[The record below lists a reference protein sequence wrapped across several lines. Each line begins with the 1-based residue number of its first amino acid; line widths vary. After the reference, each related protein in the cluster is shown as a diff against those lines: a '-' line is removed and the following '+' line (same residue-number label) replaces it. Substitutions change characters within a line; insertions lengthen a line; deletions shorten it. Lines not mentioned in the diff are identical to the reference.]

1 LPSRPK
7 CPVNDRLPDCY
18 QRVKTSEAETLIR
31 KPEGDTKEM
40 KSRLLMWLVIAL
52 IGTGVQAQTVTT
64 LNPSAF
70 ASGTDVSNAFA
81 GVTLS
86 AMTLVSDGSDPV
98 TGIPLWTPTYA
109 PVYAVGNLF
118 TSSSTASVSLGTA
131 NSWGPILQP
140 VAGDCF
146 NVCSGGQVFLSG
158 TELLASFNTPI
169 SLASVLQIDNDA
181 NGDFMQAFNSADQLV
196 AYCLPPIFAQQP
208 VGNYGC
214 YSVVNSDFINYQEV
228 TSVTAPDISKILM
241 GGYNNG
247 GEIGVIKTVRVP
259 EIDPAS
265 AASGLTLL
273 LGGLMV
279 LRGRRPVTFVVR
291 RA

>member
-1 LPSRPK
+1 
-7 CPVNDRLPDCY
+7 
-18 QRVKTSEAETLIR
+18 
-31 KPEGDTKEM
+31 M
-40 KSRLLMWLVIAL
+40 KSRLLMWLVTAL

-70 ASGTDVSNAFA
+70 ASGTDVSNSFA
-81 GVTLS
+81 GVTLA
-86 AMTLVSDGSDPV
+86 AMTLVQEGNDPV
-98 TGIPLWTPTYA
+98 TGIPLWTPSYA

-140 VAGDCF
+140 FAGNCF
-146 NVCSGGQVFLSG
+146 SVCSGGQTFLSG
-158 TELLASFNTPI
+158 TELLATFNNPI
-169 SLASVLQIDNDA
+169 SFASVLQIDNDA
-181 NGDFMQAFNSADQLV
+181 NGDFMQAFNSANQLV

-214 YSVVNSDFINYQEV
+214 YSVVNSDFINYQEL
-228 TSVTAPDISKILM
+228 TSVAAPDISKILM

-247 GEIGVIKTVRVP
+247 GEIGAIKAVSAP

-265 AASGLTLL
+265 ATAGLTLL
-273 LGGLMV
+273 LGGLLV
-279 LRGRRPVTFVVR
+279 LRGGRRPTALSAR
-291 RA
+291 DA